1 MRAKSTPKISVIVP
15 VYNTEKYL
23 AESLDSVIRQ
33 TFKDIEIICVDDG
46 STDNSS
52 NILSKYAKK
61 DSRIKVIS
69 QKNQGVI
76 TARNNAIKQAEGD
89 YIYTLE
95 DYDFWLNMVYRQN
108 ATFYR
113 IPEILFFYRIKPAQ
127 ESRNKQQSQS
137 CNDELMDK
145 LRTKYPEM
153 KRYKRLGKIISNF
166 FQIRVKQTKTIIRIL
181 KLPVFTIKIKPN
193 KRAFYILGF
202 IPCGIKMEK

>member
-89 YIYTLE
+89 YIYTL
-95 DYDFWLNMVYRQN
+95 DSDDV
-108 ATFYR
+108 
-113 IPEILFFYRIKPAQ
+113 I
-127 ESRNKQQSQS
+127 
-137 CNDELMDK
+137 DETTLEK
-145 LRTKYPEM
+145 S
-153 KRYKRLGKIISNF
+153 YKAII
-166 FQIRVKQTKTIIRIL
+166 
-181 KLPVFTIKIKPN
+181 
-193 KRAFYILGF
+193 
-202 IPCGIKMEK
+202 